1 MCESRKCSG
10 FRNGSEP
17 QSVEKNEIKSHNNE
31 SSQPR
36 LINSIL
42 AHVVYMKKM
51 HLRKLLGEPT
61 HLAPDNFILTLRRTR
76 ISYLNL
82 V

>member
-1 MCESRKCSG
+1 MKVESAQDSG
-10 FRNGSEP
+10 TEVSHNQLKKMKS
-17 QSVEKNEIKSHNNE
+17 KSHNNE